1 MVAQDLPVVAPKLS
15 TNNYRAKTVRNCEP
29 AAENEP
35 VAFPTSN
42 ALKPFSG
49 QTFEKYSND
58 YRYLKEVHTVQKSR
72 NITGQDRSPI
82 L

>member
-15 TNNYRAKTVRNCEP
+15 TNNYRAKTVKNCQP
-29 AAENEP
+29 AGENGLA
-35 VAFPTSN
+35 VFPTSN
-42 ALKPFSG
+42 TLKPFSG

-58 YRYLKEVHTVQKSR
+58 YRYQVVMYL
-72 NITGQDRSPI
+72 NY

>member
-29 AAENEP
+29 ASENEM

-42 ALKPFSG
+42 TLKPLSG
-49 QTFEKYSND
+49 QTFEKFSYD
-58 YRYLKEVHTVQKSR
+58 YRYQVGT
-72 NITGQDRSPI
+72 
-82 L
+82 